1 MTTTI
6 GHFVQYSHVSQGPK
20 MLFHNKPPAGKCWLL
35 HRTMVYKGRI
45 LILVV
50 PWPIILKLGGEPS
63 KMYFGGVYHNM
74 ERLDASPLSILASIH
89 NWRHYSWEACRAL
102 ANMRG
107 ITRCLELRG
116 DLKDIQQY
124 LQMVDR
130 KLCLHTE
137 KAKDVER
144 MDGLVG
150 CPMEAMGE
158 SHVSCKFLSL
168 FLGFL
173 FFDCLPS
180 LYSQNGTRMLFMFC
194 RQGLPTLF

>member
-1 MTTTI
+1 
-6 GHFVQYSHVSQGPK
+6 
-20 MLFHNKPPAGKCWLL
+20 
-35 HRTMVYKGRI
+35 
-45 LILVV
+45 
-50 PWPIILKLGGEPS
+50 
-63 KMYFGGVYHNM
+63 
-74 ERLDASPLSILASIH
+74 
-89 NWRHYSWEACRAL
+89 
-102 ANMRG
+102 MRG

-194 RQGLPTLF
+194 RQGLPTLFQLFCYSKKMTSIYLCFLEFTQYQSYNNAVLYKVKICLCINEKIYQSKNWPYQGLCNRFESSHMSGCNIYGLQRRLPFWKGCTIFEIASISKYGYNQIS